1 MKTRQLLKYASSAE
15 LMNINV
21 RYNGKLYTFNLYDE
35 LRVEDNTLNR
45 EVREQSISFA
55 FLLVLLKRLQGR
67 ASNLEFEIKKIK
79 AKLWLKSKA
88 NSTDRMTKEDLK
100 LKVDSNPKVLL
111 KEKHYLKLKSE
122 IDLLEASIRAF
133 EQRSNQIQT
142 LSANIRKT
150 S

>member
-1 MKTRQLLKYASSAE
+1 MKSRQLLKYASQAE
-15 LMNINV
+15 LMNITV
-21 RYNGKLYTFNLYDE
+21 RYEGKKYTFNLYDE
-35 LRVEDNTLNR
+35 LKVEDNTLNR

-67 ASNLEFEIKKIK
+67 ASSLEFEIKKAK
-79 AKLWLKSKA
+79 AKLWLKHKD
-88 NSTDRMTKEDLK
+88 NSSQRMTKEDLK
-100 LKVDSNPKVLL
+100 LKVDSNPRVLL
-111 KEKHYLKLKSE
+111 KEKNYLKLRSE
-122 IDLLEASIRAF
+122 IDLLEASIKAF